1 MRGSDFSSV
10 KRAPSRALS
19 LVSRGLA
26 PLYVPGSR
34 RWKGQNGEREPG
46 TNLASAILGAPNGLV
61 RRQESRRKERQSER
75 PSFPFET
82 ADIRLL
88 ADLSFFPL
96 LFFPSFALFLLLLLK
111 KQDAVGWKSAHLVGH
126 SMGGMIAVK
135 LASAAPT
142 RVQR

>member
-1 MRGSDFSSV
+1 M
-10 KRAPSRALS
+10 
-19 LVSRGLA
+19 
-26 PLYVPGSR
+26 
-34 RWKGQNGEREPG
+34 
-46 TNLASAILGAPNGLV
+46 GAPNGLV